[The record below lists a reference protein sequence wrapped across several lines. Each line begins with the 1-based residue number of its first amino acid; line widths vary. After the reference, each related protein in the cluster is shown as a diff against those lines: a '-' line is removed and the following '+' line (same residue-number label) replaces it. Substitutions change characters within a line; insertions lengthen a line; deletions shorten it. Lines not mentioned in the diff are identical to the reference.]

1 MTFLFKFVKEKIIY
15 ALRIIFKYLHLY
27 IDVSKDIN
35 SETTLKNYFKKF
47 VLKFKNWSHMVLI
60 GPNWST
66 KLRTKKSS
74 VLTMDK
80 LLSVQK
86 NLSLY
91 YIFKFFII
99 LINVF

>member
-1 MTFLFKFVKEKIIY
+1 MTFLFKFIKEKIIY
-15 ALRIIFKYLHLY
+15 ALSFLNIY
-27 IDVSKDIN
+27 IEVSKDIN

-60 GPNWST
+60 GPHWST

-74 VLTMDK
+74 VLTMVK

-86 NLSLY
+86 
-91 YIFKFFII
+91 KFTLHNNITEI
-99 LINVF
+99 L